1 MRKSN
6 KSIYNPIQNNRL
18 AVLSMN
24 YNIRYD
30 GQYDD
35 GGGKLLLALLPYAVP
50 AGKKTRAARAPRKAA
65 KET

>member
-6 KSIYNPIQNNRL
+6 KSTYNPIQNNRL

-35 GGGKLLLALLPYAVP
+35 GGGKLLLALLPHAVP
-50 AGKKTRAARAPRKAA
+50 AGKKTRTAGAPRKTAT
-65 KET
+65 KT